1 MGEANQSTATSN
13 NVEIFDK
20 AVSLI
25 KSTELQS
32 KVLPSGETMSYR
44 EFNAGQSYVLVML
57 PGYVSNDTQFSV
69 RSFHII

>member
-1 MGEANQSTATSN
+1 MGEADPASATSN

-32 KVLPSGETMSYR
+32 KELPSGETMSYR
-44 EFNAGQSYVLVML
+44 EFNVGQPYVLVML
-57 PGYVSNDTQFSV
+57 PGCVCNDALFSV
-69 RSFHII
+69 RSFMS